1 MSWLLVVV
9 AAVFAGFMIWGYKKG
24 FLRVA
29 YSLVAWLIC
38 ILLVSW
44 ASPHVS
50 NWVVENTEVDQKVE
64 SRIEDLLRDKV
75 ESQDTEIQ
83 LPDAIADLIIGDK
96 EAVTGGM
103 ILDQWLEQND
113 GYQVAAQKLTR
124 LLINGV
130 CFLVVL
136 IIVKILLFIIE
147 KVLGF
152 IHELPLIGDADA
164 LLGVIAGAVKALILV
179 WFVMALVA
187 FFASTEK
194 GAVVVNW
201 ISESTPVLW
210 LYENNLI
217 LKLILAFF

>member
-113 GYQVAAQKLTR
+113 GYQVAAQKLTK

-201 ISESTPVLW
+201 ISESAPVLW

-217 LKLILAFF
+217 LKVILAFF

>member
-1 MSWLLVVV
+1 MSWLLIVV

-50 NWVVENTEVDQKVE
+50 NWVVENTEVDQKLE
-64 SRIEDLLRDKV
+64 IRIEDMLRDKV

-83 LPDAIADLIIGDK
+83 LPEAIANLIIGDK
-96 EAVTGGM
+96 EAITGGM
-103 ILDQWLEQND
+103 VLDQWLEQNN
-113 GYQVAAQKLTR
+113 GYQAAAQKLTK
-124 LLINGV
+124 LVINGV

-136 IIVKILLFIIE
+136 IIVKILLLIIE
-147 KVLGF
+147 KLLGF

-164 LLGVIAGAVKALILV
+164 VLGVIAGAVKALIIV
-179 WFVMALVA
+179 WCVMALVA

-201 ISESTPVLW
+201 ISESTPVHW